1 MSENNNSI
9 GMNELVNYEKKSYSP
24 FMKFI
29 METLWKCGGSDK
41 KILEYAPY
49 SDHIKHAGIGG
60 VVVATTVMAILAMG
74 FAMHTIFASPD
85 PSGAIDPITGEVALK
100 GNWWITAPVA
110 LIWGLIIFNLDRF
123 IVSTVKGDGTENI
136 IIIPKKGKS
145 SELLAMAP
153 RLFMAVIIGLT
164 ISAPL
169 ETYIFKREIYR
180 EWKLSMKQLALSE
193 EYRIEQENINLNKRT
208 HAQFE
213 EKDKQVKLQQ
223 EKYDKANQEYQD
235 ELSGKNTGNG
245 WGDGPVAKKKERIKD
260 LELQELNRLRE
271 ELATIEK
278 EKEKFKAEV
287 EMQKEKST
295 KEVLASKPGFLD
307 QIMMLERLA
316 HTGKKVA
323 KFDPVTNEVIK
334 GKEDEIYGKASAPIW
349 LVRILFMIIEVAPVI
364 FKFMLNKSSYDWM
377 QQNVEQILEAKQGI
391 SLHEVIDEKNNMHV
405 YRENYNASRIAEVTK
420 QQNDLEKENAIHAMR
435 LYAAKEKEEIDKDPD
450 KFIKND

>member
-123 IVSTVKGDGTENI
+123 IVSSVKGDGTENI
-136 IIIPKKGKS
+136 IIYKKGKQ

-208 HAQFE
+208 QSQFE
-213 EKDKQVKLQQ
+213 DKDKQVKLQQ

-271 ELATIEK
+271 ELTILEK
-278 EKEKFKAEV
+278 ENGKFKDEV
-287 EMQKEKST
+287 EKQKEKST
-295 KEVLASKPGFLD
+295 KEVLTSKPGFLD

-420 QQNDLEKENAIHAMR
+420 HQNDLEKENAIHAMR

>member
-85 PSGAIDPITGEVALK
+85 PSGAIDPITGEVALR

-136 IIIPKKGKS
+136 IFYKKGKS
-145 SELLAMAP
+145 SEILAMAP

-208 HAQFE
+208 HSQFE

-287 EMQKEKST
+287 EKQKEKST

-364 FKFMLNKSSYDWM
+364 FKFMLNTSSYDWM
-377 QQNVEQILEAKQGI
+377 QKNVEQILEAKQGI

-420 QQNDLEKENAIHAMR
+420 HQNDLEKENAIHAMR